1 MLFALW
7 LGSVW
12 QSRRAKMTPRPEAN
26 IRLETIDG
34 VVIVRRL
41 ANVAEPLVDHSGFY
55 RTASGGS
62 YHPATYSEPFVLHNA
77 WMPPGT
83 LY

>member
-12 QSRRAKMTPRPEAN
+12 QSGRAKMTPRPEAN

-34 VVIVRRL
+34 RVVTRRL
-41 ANVAEPLVDHSGFY
+41 SNVAEPLVDHSGFY
-55 RTASGGS
+55 RTATGGS
-62 YHPATYSEPFVLHNA
+62 YHAATESLPINIHSA
-77 WMPPGT
+77 RMPPGT
-83 LY
+83 VY

>member
-1 MLFALW
+1 
-7 LGSVW
+7 
-12 QSRRAKMTPRPEAN
+12 MTPRPEAN
-26 IRLETIDG
+26 IRLTTIDG
-34 VVIVRRL
+34 KVIVRRL

-62 YHPATYSEPFVLHNA
+62 YHAATEPEPFVCHNA